1 LSLAWDS
8 TKRKEE
14 VDGIH
19 LVDHIPQNRVSYPHS
34 AVNMGYNVC
43 TTKSYKEEIPI
54 VQNRTDNCKQ
64 IRKLH
69 SRLVEELRILKEDL
83 REDEFEGVANPI
95 VTANIIKSLQEAL
108 NTVTYE
114 LQKCPD
120 EES

>member
-1 LSLAWDS
+1 LSLAWDF
-8 TKRKEE
+8 TKHKKG

-43 TTKSYKEEIPI
+43 TTKSYKEERNI

-83 REDEFEGVANPI
+83 REEEFEGVANPI

>member
-1 LSLAWDS
+1 
-8 TKRKEE
+8 
-14 VDGIH
+14 
-19 LVDHIPQNRVSYPHS
+19 
-34 AVNMGYNVC
+34 M
-43 TTKSYKEEIPI
+43 
-54 VQNRTDNCKQ
+54 QNRTDNCKQ

-83 REDEFEGVANPI
+83 REEEFEGVANPI

>member
-1 LSLAWDS
+1 
-8 TKRKEE
+8 
-14 VDGIH
+14 
-19 LVDHIPQNRVSYPHS
+19 
-34 AVNMGYNVC
+34 
-43 TTKSYKEEIPI
+43 

-83 REDEFEGVANPI
+83 REEEFEGVANPI

>member
-1 LSLAWDS
+1 
-8 TKRKEE
+8 
-14 VDGIH
+14 
-19 LVDHIPQNRVSYPHS
+19 
-34 AVNMGYNVC
+34 
-43 TTKSYKEEIPI
+43 
-54 VQNRTDNCKQ
+54 VQNGTDKCKQ

-83 REDEFEGVANPI
+83 REEEFEGVANPI

>member
-1 LSLAWDS
+1 
-8 TKRKEE
+8 
-14 VDGIH
+14 
-19 LVDHIPQNRVSYPHS
+19 
-34 AVNMGYNVC
+34 
-43 TTKSYKEEIPI
+43 

-64 IRKLH
+64 IHKLH

-83 REDEFEGVANPI
+83 LEEEFEGVANPI

>member
-1 LSLAWDS
+1 
-8 TKRKEE
+8 
-14 VDGIH
+14 
-19 LVDHIPQNRVSYPHS
+19 
-34 AVNMGYNVC
+34 MGYNVC
-43 TTKSYKEEIPI
+43 TTKSYKEERNI

-83 REDEFEGVANPI
+83 REEEFEGVANPI

>member
-1 LSLAWDS
+1 
-8 TKRKEE
+8 
-14 VDGIH
+14 
-19 LVDHIPQNRVSYPHS
+19 
-34 AVNMGYNVC
+34 M
-43 TTKSYKEEIPI
+43 
-54 VQNRTDNCKQ
+54 QNRTDNCKQ

-83 REDEFEGVANPI
+83 LEEEFEGVANPI

>member
-1 LSLAWDS
+1 
-8 TKRKEE
+8 
-14 VDGIH
+14 
-19 LVDHIPQNRVSYPHS
+19 
-34 AVNMGYNVC
+34 M
-43 TTKSYKEEIPI
+43 
-54 VQNRTDNCKQ
+54 QNRTDKCKQ

-69 SRLVEELRILKEDL
+69 SRLVEELRMLKEDL
-83 REDEFEGVANPI
+83 REEEFEGVANPI